1 MYLVFFLSVI
11 VLFYLLKFKKDFF
24 KSVKKN
30 KLRIN
35 RETKKIVKPY
45 HNKRAYFRIKKLYK
59 KTLHKFDFV
68 PRMDFNDKKFEITE
82 DYIPSKLKKKNRPKD
97 YVKQLENIYKTFR
110 DNNLYHNELR
120 EPHLLLKNGK
130 IFVIDFEWTSSKY
143 KKWGFNKPLEYH
155 INRLK

>member
-11 VLFYLLKFKKDFF
+11 VLVYLLKFKKDFF

-59 KTLHKFDFV
+59 K
-68 PRMDFNDKKFEITE
+68 
-82 DYIPSKLKKKNRPKD
+82 
-97 YVKQLENIYKTFR
+97 
-110 DNNLYHNELR
+110 
-120 EPHLLLKNGK
+120 
-130 IFVIDFEWTSSKY
+130 
-143 KKWGFNKPLEYH
+143 
-155 INRLK
+155 